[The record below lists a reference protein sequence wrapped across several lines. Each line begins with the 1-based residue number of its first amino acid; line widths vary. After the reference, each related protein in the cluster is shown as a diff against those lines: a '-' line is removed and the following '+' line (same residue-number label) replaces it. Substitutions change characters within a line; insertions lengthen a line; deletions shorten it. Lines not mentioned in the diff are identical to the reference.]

1 MNVIIKLEHSHGC
14 TYQAQC
20 KSNFHCAAINPNVCS
35 LNIKAQAL
43 HKLLSDAR
51 IQRCPV
57 GSQDEITKFVDSTR
71 AFIVP
76 PPIADR
82 IDRQQNN
89 DLLRQTDHISDGC
102 IFIALKHRQS
112 HSVTFLNSM
121 YYQRDD
127 TIGRQKQ
134 SERGRSEERES
145 DCLDLQSSLEI

>member
-43 HKLLSDAR
+43 HKLLSFGR

-102 IFIALKHRQS
+102 IFIALKP
-112 HSVTFLNSM
+112 
-121 YYQRDD
+121 QRHISQLYVLS
-127 TIGRQKQ
+127 TR
-134 SERGRSEERES
+134 
-145 DCLDLQSSLEI
+145 